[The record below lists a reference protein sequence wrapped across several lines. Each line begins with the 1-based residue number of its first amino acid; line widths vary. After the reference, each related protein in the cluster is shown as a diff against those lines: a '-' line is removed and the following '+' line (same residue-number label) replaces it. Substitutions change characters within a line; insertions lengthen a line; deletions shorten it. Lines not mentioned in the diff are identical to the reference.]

1 MSRPARDSR
10 VYRWIGLGLILL
22 LTSGCIKNN
31 SCACDIP
38 RACCRGLV
46 PQCAACAEGLTL
58 EEWFAKIC
66 PEGADDAHYGGWDE
80 KNEKPIWICD
90 DAPREKA
97 VIAD

>member
-1 MSRPARDSR
+1 
-10 VYRWIGLGLILL
+10 
-22 LTSGCIKNN
+22 
-31 SCACDIP
+31 
-38 RACCRGLV
+38 V